1 MELGL
6 SEKDSIIVVDE
17 VKKIIPFIFSEHELV
32 MDELTAL
39 KNVTSR

>member
-6 SEKDSIIVVDE
+6 NEKDSVIVVEE
-17 VKKIIPFIFSEHELV
+17 VKKIIPFLFSQHELV
-32 MDELTAL
+32 MDELNAL